1 MRINVVSQASRNFSS
16 CACALG
22 RGAGE
27 GKEKY
32 VWALLPGFPVRVVCN
47 LWAITPSVLGNVAT
61 AYRLTFAFL
70 CERVTCDSCRI
81 QRQSVGSVR
90 RPIGAIPI
98 RSLPMPSSYAHWIFT
113 AREGNVYSVAR
124 SRSLSSRP
132 LPLAIVVSVTF
143 YTQRLRNPFM
153 LRGTRDRAQISRAAI

>member
-1 MRINVVSQASRNFSS
+1 MGWATQRGPRPTSRLVSQASRNFTS

-32 VWALLPGFPVRVVCN
+32 VWALLPGFLVRVVCH

-61 AYRLTFAFL
+61 AYRVPRSNKQYSVLHATAA
-70 CERVTCDSCRI
+70 ESKGS
-81 QRQSVGSVR
+81 QS
-90 RPIGAIPI
+90 AQ
-98 RSLPMPSSYAHWIFT
+98 
-113 AREGNVYSVAR
+113 EGSVAR